1 MSIKITVGSS
11 NDGFTRH
18 ETKWH
23 DSDWDESDDSK
34 IPRCIDIGGSRMG
47 ALTEHLEIVVSK
59 NVGTKKKKDEVKDFT
74 LYLNYAVSN
83 LREITGIEGDEETK
97 IKEQLENLSD
107 EKKQRLA
114 DFLWTFRFDEPQR
127 DFAARSKSEER
138 QFDHNYK
145 RLAPLVAT
153 KIFELRNFFA
163 HLDRN
168 GNDALV
174 CDRDLYVLI
183 EGILRPMVEKECLG
197 LDCQASKLYK
207 MHLLNL
213 RGLRKPP
220 QPMESR
226 KYDLTRRGVMF
237 LVCMALYKDD
247 AEEFLSCFADM
258 RVPNRRRDS
267 LDGLSETDIGKLGRK
282 KPSKRAFLK
291 AFTFFS
297 YRRGRVSLDGE
308 DPDFLNF
315 ANIIGYLNKVPGA
328 SFDYLALEDER
339 KMLADLAFRST
350 ESEENKLFKYDLSK
364 QVRAKDRFVSLA
376 AAWCERFDVLP
387 CIHFKR
393 LDITPSLGRHRYLF
407 GKENDNTVHL
417 DRHYIIEN
425 GAIRFEWRPT
435 THYGDIKIGHLR
447 SCIGE
452 AEFRRLLFCAL
463 RKPAETNAMLDG
475 YFVAYHKILELMLNA
490 DSSEDLSIF
499 ANDELAEAVGIV
511 SGLTGDEIADDPGR
525 LAQYFPKNIW
535 RFFVQWHGIP
545 DDDDLKNELSCRLD
559 ARSNWCGDFL
569 VRVKNFRKWEAD
581 NFWKPHDERGPKGV
595 CPKSELVNPPRNCQV
610 SSASC
615 VARVIAYLDY
625 HLAPDRKFRQL
636 SLGEQHKHPGH
647 NDTHN
652 YEYQL
657 VQSAIGKYALDQTSA
672 VGGWKEYDYTK
683 DTTWLAKKIV
693 RERTVERFNKKTRQ
707 KTLEVVHEY
716 FAVGS
721 IENLR
726 PELREALDKLRARVE
741 DVRKKH
747 TDNMAQNLKM
757 AERKRLLHGFAS
769 IDAYDALKSARR
781 SRKLID
787 LAEAASLLLKEE
799 LEKEVKGIGS
809 VGGDTLKVLC
819 RKFGVRTGLPLD
831 KDALVKTVL
840 GIDMDKWTHAFD
852 YGHGH
857 PYVDRKLT
865 DCKHVAA
872 QIPLPNGMAERV
884 MRFQPRVFG
893 VFNGEKGVDWAKAF
907 ASLDEKNISLLG
919 FYDVSPLVA
928 YIKTHSDHT
937 EEEPDPSAPGINTWA
952 GADPRT
958 IKPDFSRGG
967 INNAIRAIK
976 TAHNQDRLLLKFAL
990 QYWEEFKKT
999 RAYDE
1004 RKTAYEKALTVRD
1017 YFNGTFTYALK
1028 GGVGL
1033 RLSRNDVFSPTFAH
1047 VVENAAAI
1055 VDLLKHENPD
1065 VKEVSFYDVAQLF
1078 ARKQRE
1084 SRKLRMELLPAIEKF
1099 AEKCPIPL
1107 EEYARIDVQEG
1118 KAPEKKRA
1126 RRAMEYSYYSKAM
1139 PALTEAEYN
1148 LIADVRNAV
1157 MHSTLLVTDDD
1168 AYRVAKAVLGR
1179 VLHIR

>member
-1 MSIKITVGSS
+1 MSNKIIVGSS
-11 NDGFTRH
+11 NDGFTRY
-18 ETKWH
+18 ETKRH
-23 DSDWDESDDSK
+23 DSDWDESDGSK
-34 IPRCIDIGGSRMG
+34 VPRCVDIGGSRMG
-47 ALTEHLEIVVSK
+47 ALTEHLEIVVPK
-59 NVGTKKKKDEVKDFT
+59 DMGTKKKKNEVKDFT

-83 LREITGIEGDEETK
+83 LREITGVEGDDETK

-127 DFAARSKSEER
+127 DFAARGSDQK
-138 QFDHNYK
+138 QFDHDYK

-153 KIFELRNFFA
+153 KIFELRNYFA
-163 HLDRN
+163 HLDRR
-168 GNDALV
+168 GNEALV
-174 CDRDLYVLI
+174 CERELYVLL
-183 EGILRPMVEKECLG
+183 EGILRPLAEKECMG
-197 LDCQASKLYK
+197 PGCQTSKLYK

-213 RGLRKPP
+213 RGPRKPP

-339 KMLADLAFRST
+339 KLLADLASRST

-407 GKENDNTVHL
+407 GKENDNAVHL

-452 AEFRRLLFCAL
+452 AEFRRLLFCAF
-463 RKPAETNAMLDG
+463 RKPAETNAMLDA
-475 YFVAYHKILELMLNA
+475 YFTAYHKILELMLNA
-490 DSSEDLSIF
+490 PALDSFSIF
-499 ANDELAEAVGIV
+499 SNDELVEAVQTV
-511 SGLTGDEIADDPGR
+511 TGLTADELADIPEER
-525 LAQYFPKNIW
+525 LRQFFPKNLW
-535 RFFVQWHGIP
+535 RFFFAWEASQ
-545 DDDDLKNELSCRLD
+545 DDDDLRAAVAAKIDGRIK
-559 ARSNWCGDFL
+559 WCSDFL
-569 VRVKNFRKWEAD
+569 VRVENFRKWKAE
-581 NFWKPHDERGPKGV
+581 NFWKPNDQRGPQGA
-595 CPKSELVNPPRNCQV
+595 CPKSKLVNPPRNCRT
-610 SSASC
+610 SDASC
-615 VARVIAYLDY
+615 VARVIAYLNY
-625 HLAPDRKFRQL
+625 HLAPERKFRQL
-636 SLGEQHKHPGH
+636 SLGKQHSHPGRND

-672 VGGWKEYDYTK
+672 VGGTK
-683 DTTWLAKKIV
+683 NGRVIKG
-693 RERTVERFNKKTRQ
+693 TVA
-707 KTLEVVHEY
+707 H
-716 FAVGS
+716 
-721 IENLR
+721 LR
-726 PELREALDKLRARVE
+726 PELELHLAQLRDKVRALARENLQPMEDSLRAAK
-741 DVRKKH
+741 RK
-747 TDNMAQNLKM
+747 NL
-757 AERKRLLHGFAS
+757 LSGFACL
-769 IDAYDALKSARR
+769 DADKALKSARN

-787 LAEAASLLLKEE
+787 LAEAAAELLKEE
-799 LEKEVKGIGS
+799 LLKEAESLLS
-809 VGGDTLKVLC
+809 VGGDALKVLC

-831 KDALVKTVL
+831 KDALVKTIL

-865 DCKHVAA
+865 EGDHVAA

-884 MRFQPRVFG
+884 MRSQSRVFG
-893 VFNGEKGVDWAKAF
+893 GLIGESGIDWAKAF

-919 FYDVSPLVA
+919 FYDVSPLVG

-937 EEEPDPSAPGINTWA
+937 EEEPDSSAPGINTWA
-952 GADPRT
+952 DADSRT

-967 INNAIRAIK
+967 INKAIRAIK
-976 TAHNQDRLLLKFAL
+976 TAHNQDRLLLKFAI
-990 QYWEEFKKT
+990 QHWEEFKKT

-1004 RKTAYEKALTVRD
+1004 RKTAYEKALSVRD

-1033 RLSRNDVFSPTFAH
+1033 RLSRNDVFSPTFTH

-1084 SRKLRMELLPAIEKF
+1084 SRKLRMELLPLIEQFGAKS
-1099 AEKCPIPL
+1099 PIPQ
-1107 EEYARIDVQEG
+1107 EEYTRINAEG
-1118 KAPEKKRA
+1118 GKNDERKKKI
-1126 RRAMEYSYYSKAM
+1126 RAMEYSYYSKTM
-1139 PALTEAEYN
+1139 PTLTEAEYN
-1148 LIADVRNAV
+1148 LVADVRNAV

-1168 AYRVAKAVLGR
+1168 AYRAAKAVLGR
-1179 VLHIR
+1179 FVSAR